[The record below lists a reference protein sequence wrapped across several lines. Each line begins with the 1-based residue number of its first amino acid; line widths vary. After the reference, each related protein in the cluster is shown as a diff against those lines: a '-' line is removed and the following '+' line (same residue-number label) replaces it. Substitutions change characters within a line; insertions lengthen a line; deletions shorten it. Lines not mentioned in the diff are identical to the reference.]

1 MSIWLSE
8 SWLDASDTSCQVAG
22 QIFYTWTQM
31 GHLVYCRNIWCPS
44 ANNPIDNDWAYRLTL
59 GDIQAVAF
67 DE

>member
-1 MSIWLSE
+1 
-8 SWLDASDTSCQVAG
+8 
-22 QIFYTWTQM
+22 M